1 MSDDKR
7 PKKNG
12 KASTKSVETKSIVI
26 TVDDEHLPQIDH
38 VAHELRSLGMQVD
51 EVLKTTG
58 LICGTAD
65 CQLAVLKKV
74 PGVMSVEAQTSFD
87 VPPTDSPIH

>member
-7 PKKNG
+7 PKKSL
-12 KASTKSVETKSIVI
+12 KASSKSMETKSIVI
-26 TVDDEHLPQIDH
+26 TVDDEYLPRIDH
-38 VAHELRSLGMQVD
+38 VAGELRSLGMHVD
-51 EVLKTTG
+51 EVLKATG

-65 CQLAVLKKV
+65 CQLAALKKV

>member
-1 MSDDKR
+1 MSDEKR

-12 KASTKSVETKSIVI
+12 KAGSKTMETKSIVI
-26 TVDDEHLPQIDH
+26 TVDDDHLPRIDH
-38 VAHELRSLGMQVD
+38 VASELRSLGMHVD
-51 EVLKTTG
+51 EVLKATG

-65 CQLAVLKKV
+65 CQLTVLKKV

-87 VPPTDSPIH
+87 IPPSDSPVH